1 MINTFNFCKD
11 ATLLN
16 KKEAESLLN
25 RFDQIYKEN
34 MHKSLTSGIRELIG
48 DEISNEPLFT
58 SLLERIH
65 KKFEFIL
72 DKNDLSF
79 EKLWL
84 VSSIPS
90 DADETKLPYIP
101 HIDKDRS
108 LKAMIYLHDV
118 SLDHGPIHIGRAK
131 NNIDTEQ
138 IRKQLPHDYQL
149 KNLNTIKNE
158 NIDGSLTP
166 MTGEAGDVIFFDT
179 NTPHQAGILK
189 DGYYRK
195 VLRFKFKRP
204 SFNPRPFILNRIINR
219 IKKAI

>member
-11 ATLLN
+11 STLLN
-16 KKEAESLLN
+16 KKETETLLN

-34 MHKSLTSGIRELIG
+34 MHKSLTPGIKELMG

-72 DKNDLSF
+72 DKNDLIF

-84 VSSIPS
+84 VSSIPI

-118 SLDHGPIHIGRAK
+118 SLNHGPIHIGRAK

-138 IRKQLPHDYQL
+138 IRKQ
-149 KNLNTIKNE
+149 
-158 NIDGSLTP
+158 
-166 MTGEAGDVIFFDT
+166 
-179 NTPHQAGILK
+179 
-189 DGYYRK
+189 
-195 VLRFKFKRP
+195 
-204 SFNPRPFILNRIINR
+204 
-219 IKKAI
+219 